1 MLAKKNLLPMQ
12 CLSLLQPAS
21 FPPCYS
27 ACCAIHF
34 DFFLWPLTW
43 WLFLYEFIFLNLFSL
58 LSHFCIP
65 VSGTY
70 IHFMLT
76 CTTGFPSFLSP
87 FLCSSCSSR
96 PFCLSYFFL
105 LYFVCHMHWG
115 RLSRQSSDQPEI
127 GVTYMAFLVLCLCKK
142 IRLRRD
148 GTRKSR
154 RAVIHSDLIPVF
166 CSTVTS
172 FAPCASSSHAQMPN
186 PQLPEKPH
194 SSLPLPTLPGVLLR
208 SKNLLRR
215 VLFLDATH
223 HILQARL
230 ISLSCLTSVSLWVIR
245 I

>member
-65 VSGTY
+65 ISGTY

-105 LYFVCHMHWG
+105 LYFICNMHWG
-115 RLSRQSSDQPEI
+115 RLSRQRSDQPEI
-127 GVTYMAFLVLCLCKK
+127 GVAYMAFLVLCLCKK
-142 IRLRRD
+142 MRLRRD

-154 RAVIHSDLIPVF
+154 GAVIHWFD
-166 CSTVTS
+166 TS
-172 FAPCASSSHAQMPN
+172 F
-186 PQLPEKPH
+186 
-194 SSLPLPTLPGVLLR
+194 LLHGH
-208 SKNLLRR
+208 
-215 VLFLDATH
+215 F
-223 HILQARL
+223 ICPMC
-230 ISLSCLTSVSLWVIR
+230 IILSCPDAQPPTSRKAPLLPASPHTTWGLT
-245 I
+245 